1 MWRLRRIRW
10 VLLPLSGILAL
21 SLVIAGVLIWYQNRP
36 RPEPTQIMLFEG
48 VEYIREIYNDPRPYI
63 VHIVRIDLTAPDIAF
78 LVTPPADDL
87 DDDLSART
95 TSQFLEEFD
104 LQLAINGDFFD
115 PWWSNGPF
123 SYYPHTGDGVNTRGL
138 AASQGNVYTNGYMTS
153 RYYTT
158 LYINQNNQASVN
170 APIGNIYN
178 AISGYLTLVRNGQ
191 AINPRGSD
199 PYLWNPHPRTAV
211 GINQAGTEM
220 IMVLVDGRQVNYS
233 EGVSIPELA
242 QIMRDNG
249 VYNAINLDGGGSVT
263 LAVEGDD
270 DESIV
275 LNSPIDQY
283 IPGRERPIANHLGI
297 YARRLDE

>member
-10 VLLPLSGILAL
+10 VLLPLSGVLAL

-48 VEYIREIYNDPRPYI
+48 VEYIREIHNDPRPYI
-63 VHIVRIDLTAPDIAF
+63 VHIVRIDLTTPDIAF

-138 AASQGNVYTNGYMTS
+138 AASLGNVYTNGYMTS

-178 AISGYLTLVRNGQ
+178 AISGYLTIVRNGQ
-191 AINPRGSD
+191 VINPRGSD

-233 EGVSIPELA
+233 EGVTIPELA
-242 QIMRDNG
+242 QILWDNG

-297 YARRLDE
+297 YARRLE